1 MPDSEYYGASLALS
15 DCGNAPLLWIWR
27 ASRESAGAANLLFN
41 SDDLHALHARITAAG
56 IECPPPT
63 TADWGGMELLLT
75 DPDGN
80 RLLFL

>member
-15 DCGNAPLLWIWR
+15 DCGNAPLLRIWR
-27 ASRESAGAANLLFN
+27 AAAEHARTSKLVFN
-41 SDDLHALHARITAAG
+41 TDDLHARITAAG
-56 IECPPPT
+56 TECAPPT